1 MVNGFA
7 QLAIGIGLVGAIGA
21 SLALSPV
28 KRPHEQVA
36 FLERIATAVE
46 RAQTLPPQTR
56 DQISALTDRHQL
68 PLADEQLE
76 VRRRKALERIMAA
89 MPPTDQVAG
98 SVRPGYR
105 AAE

>member
-1 MVNGFA
+1 MVKGFT
-7 QLAIGIGLVGAIGA
+7 QLAIGIALVGAIGV
-21 SLALSPV
+21 SLVFGPV
-28 KRPHEQVA
+28 KSPHEEVA

-56 DQISALTDRHQL
+56 DQISVLANRHRL
-68 PLADEQLE
+68 PLADQRLE
-76 VRRRKALERIMAA
+76 LRRQRALERIMAA
-89 MPPTDQVAG
+89 MPPTDQMAG